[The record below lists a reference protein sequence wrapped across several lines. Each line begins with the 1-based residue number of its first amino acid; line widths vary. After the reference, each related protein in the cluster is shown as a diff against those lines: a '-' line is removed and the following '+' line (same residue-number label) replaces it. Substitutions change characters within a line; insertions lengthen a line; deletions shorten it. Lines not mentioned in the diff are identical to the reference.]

1 MTLSYTIRL
10 ILSILL
16 YGKEKKKI
24 YENHTSSCYPE
35 KGGPPFLGA
44 GCYNTDIGE
53 PISPQ
58 ESVIV

>member
-1 MTLSYTIRL
+1 MTLSYTIRF

-35 KGGPPFLGA
+35 KGGPISTGPDVII
-44 GCYNTDIGE
+44 TDIGE

-58 ESVIV
+58 ESVIA

>member
-24 YENHTSSCYPE
+24 YENYTSSCYPE
-35 KGGPPFLGA
+35 KEVPFPRGRML
-44 GCYNTDIGE
+44 
-53 PISPQ
+53 
-58 ESVIV
+58 

>member
-24 YENHTSSCYPE
+24 YENHTSPCYPE
-35 KGGPPFLGA
+35 KEVPFPRGRML
-44 GCYNTDIGE
+44 
-53 PISPQ
+53 
-58 ESVIV
+58 

>member
-35 KGGPPFLGA
+35 KGGPLSTGPDVIIQILESRFLRRR
-44 GCYNTDIGE
+44 
-53 PISPQ
+53 
-58 ESVIV
+58 V

>member
-35 KGGPPFLGA
+35 KEGPLSTGPDVIIQILENRFLRRR
-44 GCYNTDIGE
+44 
-53 PISPQ
+53 
-58 ESVIV
+58 V